1 MAKTRNAQKTAP
13 EIDASHARI
22 MHPAATSNSKSSAK
36 SEAQSHTNTS
46 AKTKKRSNARSSAKQ
61 NQREQIITVAN
72 RLFREKGYHKTS
84 VSEIAHEVRMDQ
96 SSIYYWFPSKEAI
109 LEQVCDPNR
118 SLSALD
124 HIMNDI
130 DDRVVQ
136 LYMLISYDVVR
147 KCNLPFDFIE
157 FEGLVYDHRDR
168 FEGFLTRYRE
178 FYQAFERTISRGIEE
193 GVFNDCLVDEQV
205 VTILSITEG
214 IQHHYHAKLRGNL
227 ILVSCDYEVKD
238 HDPEAIG
245 HMAARTII
253 PSMLATPQSLD
264 EIRSKATTILEKLG
278 LPRA

>member
-22 MHPAATSNSKSSAK
+22 IHPVPAPAARSSAK
-36 SEAQSHTNTS
+36 PEAQTQTS
-46 AKTKKRSNARSSAKQ
+46 KGSKARKKANGRSNAKQ
-61 NQREQIITVAN
+61 NQREQIIAVAN

-84 VSEIAHEVRMDQ
+84 VSEIAHEVGMDQ

-109 LEQVCDPNR
+109 LEHVCDPNR

-157 FEGLVYDHRDR
+157 FEGLIYDHRDR
-168 FEGFLTRYRE
+168 FEGFLARYRE

-227 ILVSCDYEVKD
+227 ILVSCDYEVRD
-238 HDPEAIG
+238 HQPEAIG

-253 PSMLATPQSLD
+253 PSMLATPQSLE
-264 EIRSKATTILEKLG
+264 EIRSRAVVILDELG
-278 LPRA
+278 LPTA

>member
-1 MAKTRNAQKTAP
+1 
-13 EIDASHARI
+13 
-22 MHPAATSNSKSSAK
+22 
-36 SEAQSHTNTS
+36 
-46 AKTKKRSNARSSAKQ
+46 
-61 NQREQIITVAN
+61 
-72 RLFREKGYHKTS
+72 
-84 VSEIAHEVRMDQ
+84 
-96 SSIYYWFPSKEAI
+96 
-109 LEQVCDPNR
+109 
-118 SLSALD
+118 
-124 HIMNDI
+124 MNDI

-168 FEGFLTRYRE
+168 FEGFLARYRE
-178 FYQAFERTISRGIEE
+178 FYQAFERTISLGIEE

-238 HDPEAIG
+238 HEPEAIG

-264 EIRSKATTILEKLG
+264 EIRSKAVAILDKLG

>member
-13 EIDASHARI
+13 KIDASHAHI
-22 MHPAATSNSKSSAK
+22 IHPAATPNSKTSVK
-36 SEAQSHTNTS
+36 SGTQSRTNTT
-46 AKTKKRSNARSSAKQ
+46 AKTKKRSNTRSSAKQ

-84 VSEIAHEVRMDQ
+84 VSEIAHEVGMDQ

-109 LEQVCDPNR
+109 LEHVCDPNR

-238 HDPEAIG
+238 HEPEAIG

-264 EIRSKATTILEKLG
+264 EIRSKEIAILEKLG

>member
-1 MAKTRNAQKTAP
+1 MAKARNAQKTAP
-13 EIDASHARI
+13 KIDASHARI

-36 SEAQSHTNTS
+36 SEAQSHTNT
-46 AKTKKRSNARSSAKQ
+46 SAKQ

-84 VSEIAHEVRMDQ
+84 VSEIAHEVGMDQ

-178 FYQAFERTISRGIEE
+178 FYQGKWLPICFRRCERYLNTERIRALRSAPGFE
-193 GVFNDCLVDEQV
+193 
-205 VTILSITEG
+205 
-214 IQHHYHAKLRGNL
+214 KNL
-227 ILVSCDYEVKD
+227 KNFEKSC
-238 HDPEAIG
+238 
-245 HMAARTII
+245 
-253 PSMLATPQSLD
+253 
-264 EIRSKATTILEKLG
+264 
-278 LPRA
+278 

>member
-22 MHPAATSNSKSSAK
+22 IQPTPAPISKPSAK
-36 SEAQSHTNTS
+36 SG
-46 AKTKKRSNARSSAKQ
+46 AKTRTNASARTGKRSNTRSNAKQ
-61 NQREQIITVAN
+61 NQREQIIAVAN

-84 VSEIAHEVRMDQ
+84 VSEIAHEVGMDQ

-109 LEQVCDPNR
+109 LEHVCDPNR
-118 SLSALD
+118 SLSALE

-157 FEGLVYDHRDR
+157 FEGLIYDHRDR
-168 FEGFLTRYRE
+168 FEGFLARYRE

-238 HDPEAIG
+238 HEPEAIG

-253 PSMLATPQSLD
+253 PSMLATPQSLE
-264 EIRSKATTILEKLG
+264 EIRSRAIVILDKLG

>member
-84 VSEIAHEVRMDQ
+84 VSEIAHEVGMDQ

-168 FEGFLTRYRE
+168 FEGFLTRYRDSTRPSS
-178 FYQAFERTISRGIEE
+178 ARSR
-193 GVFNDCLVDEQV
+193 
-205 VTILSITEG
+205 
-214 IQHHYHAKLRGNL
+214 
-227 ILVSCDYEVKD
+227 
-238 HDPEAIG
+238 
-245 HMAARTII
+245 AAPKREC
-253 PSMLATPQSLD
+253 SMIASWTS
-264 EIRSKATTILEKLG
+264 RS
-278 LPRA
+278 

>member
-13 EIDASHARI
+13 KIDASHAHI
-22 MHPAATSNSKSSAK
+22 IHPAATPNSKTSAK
-36 SEAQSHTNTS
+36 SGAQSQTNTT
-46 AKTKKRSNARSSAKQ
+46 AKTKKRSNTRSGAKQ

-84 VSEIAHEVRMDQ
+84 VSEIAHEVGMDQ

-147 KCNLPFDFIE
+147 LSLIHISPDAIHGGSE
-157 FEGLVYDHRDR
+157 EQAHGLIHN
-168 FEGFLTRYRE
+168 RY
-178 FYQAFERTISRGIEE
+178 TGIYRLLINYIYKSIHVTPKIDTFGRPIDLSGHKEI
-193 GVFNDCLVDEQV
+193 VHDE
-205 VTILSITEG
+205 LW
-214 IQHHYHAKLRGNL
+214 
-227 ILVSCDYEVKD
+227 
-238 HDPEAIG
+238 
-245 HMAARTII
+245 
-253 PSMLATPQSLD
+253 
-264 EIRSKATTILEKLG
+264 
-278 LPRA
+278 